1 MVVFPLMAVAIGML
15 FVLLYFTRKGVTY
28 MNDGRPGSVWMAI
41 VVFAIFGLIGWWID
55 GYVGFSTIPTFMI
68 ALGGTMAMYAVI
80 FIAGFITLMLG
91 MLMAQLKCGRMVA

>member
-1 MVVFPLMAVAIGML
+1 MITFPLLAIGIGML

-41 VVFAIFGLIGWWID
+41 VIFAIFALIGWWLD
-55 GYVGFSTIPTFMI
+55 GYLGFSTIPMYMF
-68 ALGGTMAMYAVI
+68 ALGGIMATEAII

-91 MLMAQLKCGRMVA
+91 MLMAQLKCGRMVS